1 MGKTVGVFGMS
12 GDGKTTSTIIN
23 PDGTIDLSKEGYK
36 GMNPE
41 THYIINVDMKEL
53 PFPAGMWGDE
63 ITPKNYLSTNNF
75 DEIKSCLVALAGAP
89 RIKSIAFDTLNIYL
103 AYKEFNDRKKMT
115 FDLN

>member
-1 MGKTVGVFGMS
+1 MS

-53 PFPAGMWGDE
+53 PFPAGMWGVCE
-63 ITPKNYLSTNNF
+63 
-75 DEIKSCLVALAGAP
+75 AG
-89 RIKSIAFDTLNIYL
+89 
-103 AYKEFNDRKKMT
+103 
-115 FDLN
+115 